1 VLRPRRVA
9 LLSVHT
15 SPLEAP
21 GGGDAGGLNV
31 YVVETAR
38 RLAQAGVEVEVFTR
52 ATTAALAPT
61 VELAP
66 GVVVHNVTAGPYEG
80 LGKADLPAQLC
91 AFTAAVLRAEAA
103 REPGWYEAIH
113 SHYWLSG
120 QVGWLARDRWRVP
133 LIHSA
138 HTLAKVKNAALADGE
153 APESLARIVG
163 EEQVAAEADRL
174 VAPTEAEAAQLV
186 DLYGADPDA
195 VVTVPPGVD
204 LDLFAPGARPESR
217 ARLGIDPNAVLLL
230 FVGRLQPLK
239 APDVVIRA
247 TAQVLQEHPELTER
261 LEVVIIGAPSGDP
274 RAADQYLDSLHRL
287 SASLRLTSRVRFVGV
302 VPRDELADWY
312 RAADLTVVP
321 SYSESF
327 GLVALE
333 SQACGTPVVAT
344 DVGGLTTAV
353 ADGSSG
359 VLVSGHSGRDWG
371 RVIGDLVSTPARWDE
386 LARGALAHAAG
397 FSWDRTTSELLVVYE
412 DAMAD
417 FAAHRERVRL

>member
-1 VLRPRRVA
+1 MRPRRVA

-38 RLAQAGVEVEVFTR
+38 RLAEADVEVEVFTR
-52 ATTAALAPT
+52 ATTGAQPPT
-61 VELAP
+61 VEMAP
-66 GVVVHNVTAGPYEG
+66 GVLVHHVAAGPFEG
-80 LGKADLPAQLC
+80 LRKADLPAQLC
-91 AFTAAVLRAEAA
+91 AFTAAVLRAEATH
-103 REPGWYEAIH
+103 EPGWYEAIH

-163 EEQVAAEADRL
+163 EEQVTAEADRL
-174 VAPTEAEAAQLV
+174 VAPTAAEAEQLV
-186 DLYGADPDA
+186 DLYGADPTT

-204 LDLFAPGARPESR
+204 LATFNPSDRRAAR
-217 ARLGIDPNAVLLL
+217 AKLGIDANATLLL

-239 APDVVIRA
+239 APDVLIRA
-247 TAQVLQEHPELTER
+247 VAQLIRERPALGER
-261 LEVVIIGAPSGDP
+261 LEVAIVGAPSGDM
-274 RAADQYLDSLHRL
+274 RAAGEYLDSLHRL
-287 SASLRLTSRVRFVGV
+287 TSSLGLGSRVRFVGA
-302 VPRDELADWY
+302 VPRSGLANWY
-312 RAADLTVVP
+312 RAADLTIVP

-344 DVGGLTTAV
+344 DVGGLTTTV
-353 ADGSSG
+353 ADGYSG
-359 VLVSGHSGRDWG
+359 MLVSGHGARDWG
-371 RVIGDLVSTPARWDE
+371 RVIGDLVTSPQRWAELSAGAR
-386 LARGALAHAAG
+386 AHAAR
-397 FSWDRTTSELLVVYE
+397 FSWDRTTSELLTVYE
-412 DAMAD
+412 DAMTD
-417 FAAHRERVRL
+417 FAEHRERVRL

>member
-1 VLRPRRVA
+1 MVRPTRVA
-9 LLSVHT
+9 LLTVHT

-66 GVVVHNVTAGPYEG
+66 GVLVHNVTAGPYEG
-80 LGKADLPAQLC
+80 LGKSDLPAQLC

-174 VAPTEAEAAQLV
+174 VAPTAAEAGQLI
-186 DLYGADPDA
+186 DLYAADPA
-195 VVTVPPGVD
+195 CVVTVAPGVD
-204 LDLFAPGARPESR
+204 LDLFGPHGRSSSR
-217 ARLGIDPNAVLLL
+217 ARLGIAANAVLLL

-239 APDVVIRA
+239 APDVLIRA
-247 TAQVLQEHPELTER
+247 TGQVLQAHPELAER
-261 LEVVIIGAPSGDP
+261 LEVAVIGAPSGDP
-274 RAADQYLDSLHRL
+274 RAGAQYLDSLHSL
-287 SASLRLTSRVRFVGV
+287 AASLGLSSRVRFVGV
-302 VPRDELADWY
+302 VPRNGLADWY

-333 SQACGTPVVAT
+333 SQACGTPVVAS

-353 ADGSSG
+353 ADGRSG

-371 RVIGDLVSTPARWDE
+371 RIIGDLVSAPSRWDE
-386 LARGALAHAAG
+386 LARGALEHAAR

-417 FAAHRERVRL
+417 FAAHRERVRR